1 MQTLPHPI
9 NTENLFNDGCLVNFA
24 ANVAEQ
30 GFMVAIAP
38 SKKAVRIVS
47 VDQQTETA
55 HRHKIDA
62 DAWSNWSMTANGDIG
77 SCDENQL
84 MIADNCVA
92 HVDTPLVTVAGL
104 VNLCHHAKVAVRP
117 SKTGLRVYAAK
128 QDRIFKLR
136 ALINGEMQFKSWM
149 VGEEEPQIEDGD
161 VVLGGDFKDDDEVN
175 FSFFADIVMG
185 YDCDGV
191 TH

>member
-9 NTENLFNDGCLVNFA
+9 NTENLFNDGCLVNLA
-24 ANVAEQ
+24 SNIAENGLLVA
-30 GFMVAIAP
+30 VSP
-38 SKKAVRIVS
+38 SKKAVRIIS
-47 VDQQTETA
+47 VDQQTDTA
-55 HRHKIDA
+55 YRHKIDA
-62 DAWSNWSMTANGDIG
+62 DAWSSWSMSANGDIG
-77 SCDENQL
+77 KIGDDQL
-84 MIADNCVA
+84 NMADNCIAQVE
-92 HVDTPLVTVAGL
+92 TPLVTVSGL

-136 ALINGEMQFKSWM
+136 ALTNGEMQFKSWM
-149 VGEEEPQIEDGD
+149 VGEEEPQVDG
-161 VVLGGDFKDDDEVN
+161 VVFGADIKDDDEVN
-175 FSFFADIVMG
+175 FSFFANIIMG